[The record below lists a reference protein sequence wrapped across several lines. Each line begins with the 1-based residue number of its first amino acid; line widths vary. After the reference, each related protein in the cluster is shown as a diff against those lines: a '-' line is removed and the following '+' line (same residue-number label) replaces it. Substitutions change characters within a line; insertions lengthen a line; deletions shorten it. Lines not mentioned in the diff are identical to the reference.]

1 MSERPVL
8 LVIDD
13 ELAITTMITLTL
25 ENEGY
30 TVFSAHNA
38 AEGLAAI
45 HDHQPDLVI
54 LDWMMPGT
62 TGLEL
67 LRRLRRNE
75 ATQTLPV
82 ILLTAKTSEDSQVT
96 GLDAGADDYIAK
108 PFSTRELNARIRTQ
122 LRRQTQGKALN
133 PLLAGPLAIDSHS
146 HRVTIGSMNI
156 ELAPTEFRLLQFF
169 MQNQERVF
177 SREQLLNHVWGTNTY
192 IDERTVDVHIRRLR
206 KTISIENCDHYIQT
220 VRSAGYRFS
229 TNKGQPI

>member
-1 MSERPVL
+1 MPDRPVL

-30 TVFSAHNA
+30 VVFTAHNA
-38 AEGLAAI
+38 VEGLAAI
-45 HDHQPDLVI
+45 YDHQPDLVI

-67 LRRLRRNE
+67 LRRLRREE
-75 ATQTLPV
+75 ATQALPV
-82 ILLTAKTSEDSQVT
+82 ILLTAKTSEDSQIT
-96 GLDAGADDYIAK
+96 GLDSGADDYIAK
-108 PFSTRELNARIRTQ
+108 PFSPRELNARIRSH
-122 LRRQTQGKALN
+122 LRRHTQVNAQKALQ
-133 PLLAGPLAIDSHS
+133 AGPLTIDIQS
-146 HRVTIGSMNI
+146 HRVAIGSKKI

-169 MQNQERVF
+169 MQHQERVF
-177 SREQLLNHVWGTNTY
+177 SREQILNQVWGTNTY

-206 KTISIENCDHYIQT
+206 KAISIDSCDQYIQT

-229 TNKGQPI
+229 TEKGQTA

>member
-1 MSERPVL
+1 MPDRPVL

-67 LRRLRRNE
+67 LRRLRRTE
-75 ATQTLPV
+75 ATQALPV

-108 PFSTRELNARIRTQ
+108 PFSTRELNARIRSH
-122 LRRQTQGKALN
+122 LRRHSQSKSQQALQ
-133 PLLAGPLAIDSHS
+133 AGPLAIDSHS
-146 HRVTIGSMNI
+146 HRVTIGSKHI

-177 SREQLLNHVWGTNTY
+177 NREQILNHVWGTNTY

-206 KTISIENCDHYIQT
+206 KAVSIDGCDQFIQT

-229 TNKGQPI
+229 TEKGLSV